1 MNRTVSLTHTS
12 LVACALFAWSACG
25 DDTSS
30 PDTGGRDAAAESSV
44 EDTSTVDEG
53 VDAADEGTETS
64 VVDEGTD
71 APPPATEPVSCS
83 FPLSVDAPIGLAF
96 GCDLEIAG
104 CRFFGPSGLDVGMAR
119 PRCGDDEDIV
129 DLQFADNVAR
139 PMDTPSVRGG
149 AWTIVAASEGTVFM
163 GGFSQVVGLPIDADV
178 TLTVADE
185 GGAEYE
191 ILFQFVS
198 EPRSLAVQSITPL

>member
-1 MNRTVSLTHTS
+1 MKRSLRPAQLS
-12 LVACALFAWSACG
+12 MVACALFGWSACG

-30 PDTGGRDAAAESSV
+30 PDMAVRDLAADSTDMTAEVSV
-44 EDTSTVDEG
+44 RDTAVDEG
-53 VDAADEGTETS
+53 ADVGAI
-64 VVDEGTD
+64 DEGTD
-71 APPPATEPVSCS
+71 APPATEPVSCS

-104 CRFFGPSGLDVGMAR
+104 CRFFGPNGMDAGNAR

-139 PMDTPSVRGG
+139 PADTPSVRGG

-163 GGFSQVVGLPIDADV
+163 GGFSQAVGLPLDTDV